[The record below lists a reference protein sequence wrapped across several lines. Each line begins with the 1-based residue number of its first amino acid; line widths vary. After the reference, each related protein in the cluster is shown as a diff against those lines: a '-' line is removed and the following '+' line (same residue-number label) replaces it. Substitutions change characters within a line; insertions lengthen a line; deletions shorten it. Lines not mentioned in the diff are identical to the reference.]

1 MDSSVEVFLRFS
13 QKLSKQIWKAVI
25 VVSWVLFY
33 YFLVYPLLSE
43 FGRTKFEQIEVFYV
57 DKELTK
63 KGYNKYMNELFID
76 EGLIYPTIA
85 MRKSLTDDNIHN
97 TPSM

>member
-1 MDSSVEVFLRFS
+1 MDSSVEVFPKIKKTDLESSYS
-13 QKLSKQIWKAVI
+13 QLS
-25 VVSWVLFY
+25 SY

-43 FGRTKFEQIEVFYV
+43 SGRTKFEQIEAFYV

-85 MRKSLTDDNIHN
+85 IRKSLTDDNIHD